1 MDITVTELS
10 HGVGGSYTQWQRK
23 PPAHKIYQIELPD
36 NTITTITVF
45 AENNELDPEDHPTI
59 QKIIP
64 TNQFKSDVNWNQ
76 LETDTQNTIRNTIK
90 ERVAKDDW
98 FQN

>member
-1 MDITVTELS
+1 MEISITELS
-10 HGVGGSYTQWQRK
+10 HGVGGSHTQWQRK

-45 AENNELDPEDHPTI
+45 AENNALDLKDHPTI
-59 QKIIP
+59 QKITP
-64 TNQFKSDVNWNQ
+64 TDQFKSDVNWND
-76 LETDTQNTIRNTIK
+76 LEQTQQTIRNK
-90 ERVAKDDW
+90 LKKRVAKDDW